1 MTLPLSFASEAVS
14 PEKSLSGKDSCH
26 GAQQEVGSGEG
37 TGGASV
43 LEETKASESRKQVS
57 TT

>member
-1 MTLPLSFASEAVS
+1 MTLPLSFTSEAVS
-14 PEKSLSGKDSCH
+14 PEKSFSWKNRCH

-37 TGGASV
+37 RGGASV